1 MFCKGCGKQIPED
14 SSFCGFCGVALTA
27 QQIPSTRAASGIARE
42 TKSSGVGIVLSF
54 FWTGLGQLYAGAIP
68 RGLVMMLSTPVIWAI
83 GWFGGFAAFLGSL
96 GVLVAPTAQ
105 DSASAGG
112 IGFFGF
118 LMAMAPLAWWIWGM
132 VDAKRLCEA
141 FNRGAPV

>member
-1 MFCKGCGKQIPED
+1 MFCRECGKQNPDE
-14 SSFCGFCGVALTA
+14 SKFCGFCGAALST
-27 QQIPSTRAASGIARE
+27 QQMPVMTSRTLVRE
-42 TKSSGVGIVLSF
+42 TKNSGTGIVLSF

-68 RGLVMMLSTPVIWAI
+68 RSLILMAATPVVWAI
-83 GWFGGFAAFLGSL
+83 GWFGGFAALLG
-96 GVLVAPTAQ
+96 GIGFLVAPTAQ

-118 LMAMAPLAWWIWGM
+118 LMALAPVAWWIWGM

-141 FNRGAPV
+141 FNRGTII